1 LRSTDFLNKDLKC
14 KASNTFEEFRISGGN
29 KTGKVVV
36 VTGSGK
42 GIGKAIALAFAKGGY
57 SVVTNDRD
65 AKPAEDTAKEIIDKG
80 GTAYPIRADISES
93 GEVDQLI
100 AGAIEKFGRI
110 DVLVNNAG
118 IQNPKEFLELSVD
131 EWKKII
137 DVNLTGTFMCSQRAA
152 RHMAERG
159 GGVIINISS
168 VHQVIPRPMYAHYA
182 ASKGGV
188 KLLTE
193 TMALELADKNIRVNA
208 IAPGAIETGMNKDIM
223 ADIKKKR
230 ELLSMIPMHR
240 MGKPEEIAYMAIFLA
255 SGKAKYVT
263 GATFFV
269 DGGLTLYPSFC
280 VHCKQAMI

>member
-1 LRSTDFLNKDLKC
+1 M
-14 KASNTFEEFRISGGN
+14 
-29 KTGKVVV
+29 GKVVV
-36 VTGSGK
+36 ITGSGK
-42 GIGKAIALAFAKGGY
+42 GIGKATALAFAKEGY
-57 SVVTNDRD
+57 SVVTNDKN
-65 AKPAEDTAKEIIDKG
+65 AKPVEDVAKEIIDKG
-80 GTAYPIRADISES
+80 GTAYSIRADISDPA
-93 GEVDQLI
+93 EVDQLI
-100 AGAIEKFGRI
+100 TGAIEKFGRI

-118 IQNPKEFLELSVD
+118 IQNPKEFLEMSVE
-131 EWKKII
+131 EWKKVI
-137 DVNLTGTFMCSQRAA
+137 DVNLTGTFLCSQRAA
-152 RHMAERG
+152 KYMAKQG

-168 VHQVIPRPMYAHYA
+168 VHQVIPRPLYAHYA

-208 IAPGAIETGMNKDIM
+208 IAPGAIETDMNKDIM

-240 MGKPEEIAYMAIFLA
+240 MGKPEEIAGMAVFLA
-255 SGKAKYVT
+255 SDKAKYVT

-280 VHCKQAMI
+280 IHCKQAMI